1 MSAALIEIP
10 ILLVLGAGG
19 IALFFFFGV
28 RNPLVLA
35 GSAILGTSAVSLVGF
50 PVALLFSAS
59 PFWIVL
65 MLTAV
70 MALTVIVVG
79 RASQQLWQGLGL
91 FAVLVALAWFL
102 RFVVQVRERS
112 GEDAISVLL
121 QAVLEVQQGQP
132 PSDLRRSYAY
142 PLLIALAPEGT
153 ILASVTPLVTLS
165 VLAVTVGFAI
175 EILPRSR
182 KGARFWAIFL
192 GVALVASAP
201 IVWIALV
208 YTNSHV
214 LMALAIAIATGGVL
228 VSVQTL
234 SLTRSTVALLAIAG
248 VVGSTTRF
256 EGAFMMLV
264 VLAPLLLATFD
275 YLASKRAVVLA
286 LSVVPTLGLT
296 QWILLSQS
304 PLPVSGFILFPALL
318 GVPFLIVGI
327 GKAWGSRAE
336 GWLVALGW
344 VALVLLVAGINLAIY
359 GHVFRPSFATASFRN
374 FILGVSGWGAV
385 IPATLVGTLTLFRR
399 RGNRLYRIVTR
410 TWAWGI
416 LLTVAV
422 KLADSG
428 IANQGFNNTLSR
440 TFLHWLGPLILLWVL
455 GLYSTFSE
463 RSLRQRSTV
472 EKAAGPSR
480 PSSAKSL

>member
-1 MSAALIEIP
+1 VSAALIEIP

-50 PVALLFSAS
+50 PFALLFGAS

-65 MLTAV
+65 MLSAV
-70 MALTVIVVG
+70 MALAVIVVG
-79 RASQQLWQGLGL
+79 RVSPQLWQGLGL

-121 QAVLEVQQGQP
+121 QAVLDIQQGQP
-132 PSDLRRSYAY
+132 PSDLRRSYSY

-175 EILPRSR
+175 ELLPRNR
-182 KGARFWAIFL
+182 NGARFWAIFL

-208 YTNSHV
+208 YTNSHL

-228 VSVQTL
+228 VSTQSL
-234 SLTRSTVALLAIAG
+234 SLPRSTVALHAIAG

-264 VLAPLLLATFD
+264 VLAPLLLGTVD
-275 YLASKRAVVLA
+275 YLASKRALVLA
-286 LSVVPTLGLT
+286 LSFAPTLGLT
-296 QWILLSQS
+296 QWILLSQT
-304 PLPVSGFILFPALL
+304 PLPVSAFVLFTVLIGAPLLIL
-318 GVPFLIVGI
+318 GV
-327 GKAWGSRAE
+327 GKVLGAKAE
-336 GWLVALGW
+336 GWLVAGGW
-344 VALVLLVAGINLAIY
+344 IALLLLVVGLAVMIYGVPGAQRLAIAN
-359 GHVFRPSFATASFRN
+359 VWN

-385 IPATLVGTLTLFRR
+385 IPATLVGTFIIFRGL
-399 RGNRLYRIVTR
+399 GNRLYRIATR
-410 TWAWGI
+410 TWTWGI
-416 LLTVAV
+416 FLTIAV
-422 KLADSG
+422 KLADSPPG
-428 IANQGFNNTLSR
+428 NQGFNNTLSR
-440 TFLHWLGPLILLWVL
+440 TFLHWLGPLILVWIL
-455 GLYSTFSE
+455 GLYSTLSGRARSQRNPVGKAVSPPNAE
-463 RSLRQRSTV
+463 R
-472 EKAAGPSR
+472 A
-480 PSSAKSL
+480 